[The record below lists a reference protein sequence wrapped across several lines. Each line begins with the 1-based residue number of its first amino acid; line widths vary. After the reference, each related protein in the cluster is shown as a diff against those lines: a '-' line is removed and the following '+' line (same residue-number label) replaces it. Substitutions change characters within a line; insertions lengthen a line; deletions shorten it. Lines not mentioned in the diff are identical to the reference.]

1 MWIFRIKSSLKQNI
15 NLGKKE
21 FVKTIMIPLI
31 FLDTQISS
39 YFIENLHQQRKEIE
53 INPGWRPSSD
63 QYQVT

>member
-39 YFIENLHQQRKEIE
+39 YFIENLHQQRKESIQAGDHHQSN
-53 INPGWRPSSD
+53 IKLHN
-63 QYQVT
+63 